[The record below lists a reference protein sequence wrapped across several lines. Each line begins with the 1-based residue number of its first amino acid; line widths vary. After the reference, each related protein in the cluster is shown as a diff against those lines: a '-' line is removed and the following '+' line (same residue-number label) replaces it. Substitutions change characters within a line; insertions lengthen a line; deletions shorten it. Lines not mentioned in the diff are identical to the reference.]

1 MTGSDERNPVSIIDA
16 IRRLLRRPR
25 WDVGGGRLPGHRP
38 DPDGLL
44 IRMSP
49 GMGLC
54 PEPDCDWAYEGGE
67 YAYLYALAK
76 HRGEEHHD
84 DH

>member
-1 MTGSDERNPVSIIDA
+1 MGSLWITITDANDA

-25 WDVGGGRLPGHRP
+25 WDVGGHLPGRRP
-38 DPDGLL
+38 DPDSLL

-49 GMGLC
+49 GIGLC
-54 PEPDCDWAYEGGE
+54 PEPECDWAYEGNE